1 MCAVRM
7 WKSTGRA
14 GRAVGV
20 EGGKTHAVKSVRRFR
35 AEDADAVM
43 AIGEEAPEA
52 ATWSRESY
60 RKFAEEN
67 GSLAL
72 VLETNGRI
80 SGFLVGR
87 RVEDQAEVLNLAV
100 GSKHRRK
107 GEGTVLLA
115 AAFMEFALR
124 SVKSVYLEVR
134 ESNTG
139 AIAFY
144 EKHGFAKSGLRR
156 GYYREPDE
164 GAVTMEKKL
173 TESIG

>member
-7 WKSTGRA
+7 QKSTGRA
-14 GRAVGV
+14 GQAVGV
-20 EGGKTHAVKSVRRFR
+20 ESGKTHAVKSVRRFR
-35 AEDADAVM
+35 AEDVDAVM
-43 AIGEEAPEA
+43 AIVHEAPEA
-52 ATWSRESY
+52 AAWSRESY
-60 RKFAEEN
+60 RKFPEEN

-72 VLETNGRI
+72 VLETNGRV
-80 SGFLVGR
+80 SAFLVGR

-100 GSKHRRK
+100 GSNHRRK

-134 ESNTG
+134 ESNTA

-144 EKHGFAKSGLRR
+144 QKHGFAKTGRR
-156 GYYREPDE
+156 DGYYRNPDE
-164 GAVTMEKKL
+164 AAVTMRKEL
-173 TESIG
+173 ADSIG

>member
-1 MCAVRM
+1 
-7 WKSTGRA
+7 
-14 GRAVGV
+14 VGT
-20 EGGKTHAVKSVRRFR
+20 EIRKTHTVGSVRRFR
-35 AEDADAVM
+35 PEDVEAVT
-43 AIGEEAPEA
+43 AIGNEAPEA

-72 VLETNGRI
+72 VLGTNGRI

-87 RVEDQAEVLNLAV
+87 WVRDQAEVLNLAV
-100 GSKHRRK
+100 SSKHRRK
-107 GEGTVLLA
+107 GEGTALLA
-115 AAFMEFALR
+115 AAFVEFALH
-124 SVKSVYLEVR
+124 SVRSVYLEVR

-144 EKHGFAKSGLRR
+144 EKHGFAKTGLRK

-173 TESIG
+173 TC